1 MNKVIEFL
9 QKVGTFYLATADDD
23 QPRVRPFGAVVEYN
37 NKIYIA
43 TNNTKDCFK
52 QMQQNSKVE
61 ISATKGAE
69 WIRLSG
75 TVAVDSS
82 EAAKTAMLEANPAL
96 KNMYSVTDGL
106 FEVLYFTKGTATFYS
121 FKGQPETIEI

>member
-1 MNKVIEFL
+1 MNKIIEFL
-9 QKVGTFYLATADDD
+9 QKVGTFYLATADGD
-23 QPRVRPFGAVVEYN
+23 QPRVRPFGAVIEYN
-37 NKIYIA
+37 GKVYIA

-82 EAAKTAMLEANPAL
+82 EAARTAMLEANPAL
-96 KNMYSVTDGL
+96 KKMYSATDGI

-121 FKGQPETIEI
+121 FTGQPETIEI